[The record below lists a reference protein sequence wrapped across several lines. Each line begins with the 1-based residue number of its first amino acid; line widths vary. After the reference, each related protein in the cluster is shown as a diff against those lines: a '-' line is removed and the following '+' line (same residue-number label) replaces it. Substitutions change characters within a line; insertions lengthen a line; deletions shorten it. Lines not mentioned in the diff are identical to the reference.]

1 MPKIQSL
8 KYYDRTGDQRIIGFN
23 AGQLSSSFELTLLT
37 GQNGSQKSSVLRDL
51 VSALI
56 LPDHRTR
63 VQFCG
68 QYQAATPTPVICFSG
83 SVADRFPVKMQGG
96 RRTEYDVAN
105 YHYIGQ
111 RAGTNLLSKK
121 LPLETAVIFALN
133 PAMKERFRFPF
144 FERAF
149 SFSGLLPRLSLDIRY
164 DPKFRKR
171 FPSKTPH
178 EILAIALDENAET
191 KNRGGIS
198 KATAQ
203 SVVAQFSGDD
213 FNFLNA
219 LITERKGK
227 FLQTTLDQFSVTDTP
242 ENRAV
247 RLGLLLDILIIDRA
261 FVQRPGEEPFSAY
274 ELSSGEYHMLTSL
287 LALGFSVT
295 TESIVLIDEPENS
308 LHPQWQQ
315 DFMSTVLELCE
326 LMQDGHLVI
335 STHSPLI
342 VASAKPD
349 SMIVDLSIP
358 MDVMPAAPIQFGA
371 SSDSILFD
379 QFGIASSRNL
389 NVVDLVQKAVNL
401 VEHDLINSTD
411 FIVLLPKLRLL
422 REALSDTDPL
432 IPVIDVLLEGA
443 LRD

>member
-8 KYYDRTGDQRIIGFN
+8 KYYDRKGDQRLLELNTGE
-23 AGQLSSSFELTLLT
+23 LSPGFELTLLT

-68 QYQAATPTPVICFSG
+68 QHSTVKSTPVICFSG
-83 SVADRFPVKMQGG
+83 SVADRFPVKMVGG
-96 RRTEYDVAN
+96 RHTEYDVAN

-149 SFSGLLPRLSLDIRY
+149 SFSGLLPKLRLDIRY

-178 EILAIALDENAET
+178 EILAIALDENVEA

-203 SVVAQFSGDD
+203 SVIAQFSGDD
-213 FNFLNA
+213 FDFLNA

-227 FLQTTLDQFSVTDTP
+227 FLQTTLDQYSVTDTS

-358 MDVMPAAPIQFGA
+358 MDVMPAAPVQFGA
-371 SSDSILFD
+371 SSDGILFD
-379 QFGIASSRNL
+379 QFGVVSSRNL
-389 NVVDLVQKAVNL
+389 SVIDLVQRAVNL
-401 VEHDLINSTD
+401 VEHDLVKSAD
-411 FIVLLPKLRLL
+411 FITLLPKLRHL
-422 REALSDTDPL
+422 REALAESDPL
-432 IPVIDVLLEGA
+432 SAVVDALLDGDR
-443 LRD
+443 RD